1 MSENTENTEKSDKP
15 PFLTRGRMIVAG
27 IVLATLAVGA
37 ISVTTNMKTMYGRW
51 DDAGG
56 KNAQLQLPSQRLE
69 RLDIVSGERRH
80 GFMVEV
86 MRTDG
91 DRARGLMYRR
101 YMPADNGMLF
111 DFGQDQNITMW
122 MKNTYISLD
131 MIFLLADGRIHR
143 IEQRTEPES
152 EKVITS
158 GVPVRAVL
166 EVNSGVAIRLN
177 LKPGDYIVHPMFK

>member
-1 MSENTENTEKSDKP
+1 MSDHLEKSEQP
-15 PFLTRGRMIVAG
+15 ARVTRGRLIIAG
-27 IVLATLAVGA
+27 IVLVTLAVAG
-37 ISVTTNMKTMYGRW
+37 ISLSSNLKTMYARW
-51 DDAGG
+51 DDASG
-56 KNAQLQLPSQRLE
+56 KDAHLQRPSQQLE

-101 YMPADNGMLF
+101 YLPADNGMLF
-111 DFGQDQNITMW
+111 DFGKDQIITMW
-122 MKNTYISLD
+122 MKNTFISLD
-131 MIFLLADGRIHR
+131 MIFLSADGRIHR

-152 EKVITS
+152 EKTISS

-166 EVNSGVAIRLN
+166 EVNAGVAIRLN